1 MCAFSSRAFAIVIAV
16 VMAACGSHSIFA
28 ATITGVGLDTT
39 TAGNWRTTTVNKPFY
54 GEWDDV
60 YGSAGYY
67 AFSTGN
73 HNDFAG
79 GAFSPYDLN
88 GLPSWL
94 SLSANAGGSSFR
106 YSGAYQMIDDPT
118 QTPGPVVSDTNAGYS
133 WRGGVPANTLS
144 SIFDLTF
151 GPGTPTDKI
160 RIGLMENSASDSV
173 ISFTLNHGANSA
185 TQLVGSTL
193 NDGIIRYAFFD
204 IVGATS
210 GDVITISGT
219 LASTPNLGI
228 SAISIDVVP
237 EPAIGDCLIPLGLMF
252 IRRTRRSQR

>member
-1 MCAFSSRAFAIVIAV
+1 MCAFSRTFAIAVAV
-16 VMAACGSHSIFA
+16 VMATSGSHSIFA
-28 ATITGVGLDTT
+28 ATITNIGLDTT

-60 YGSAGYY
+60 YGTAGYY

-88 GLPSWL
+88 GLPSWV
-94 SLSANAGGSSFR
+94 SLSANGANFR
-106 YSGAYQMIDDPT
+106 YSGAYQTIDNPT
-118 QTPGPVVSDTNAGYS
+118 LAPGPVVADTNSGFS
-133 WRGGVPANTLS
+133 WRGGVVANTLS
-144 SIFDLTF
+144 SIFNLTL

-160 RIGLMENSASDSV
+160 RIGLMENSASDSI
-173 ISFTLNHGANSA
+173 ISFSLNHGANSG
-185 TQLVGSTL
+185 TQAVGSTL
-193 NDGIIRYAFFD
+193 NDGIMRYAFFD
-204 IVGATS
+204 IVGAAN

-219 LASTPNLGI
+219 LSSNGNLGL

-237 EPAIGDCLIPLGLMF
+237 EPSAALCLAAAGLLLV
-252 IRRTRRSQR
+252 RRNRPRRGHE